1 MNIWKHDS
9 IHQER
14 INAQKVIAKIGTM
27 VPLIPN
33 RVKSMATIVYL
44 IQTIIYVGM
53 VVYAPSLALE
63 TVTGLGK
70 WASVWLTGTIC
81 IFYTSIGGLKAVVW
95 TDTIQL
101 FIMMSGFLGIIIKGS
116 DLYT

>member
-1 MNIWKHDS
+1 
-9 IHQER
+9 
-14 INAQKVIAKIGTM
+14 
-27 VPLIPN
+27 
-33 RVKSMATIVYL
+33 MATIVYL

-101 FIMMSGFLGIIIKGS
+101 FIMMSGFLGIIIKGPDPNPRFVS
-116 DLYT
+116 NQPKNFYYYSHRLERYQYFLDRV

>member
-1 MNIWKHDS
+1 
-9 IHQER
+9 
-14 INAQKVIAKIGTM
+14 
-27 VPLIPN
+27 
-33 RVKSMATIVYL
+33 MATIVYL

-101 FIMMSGFLGIIIKGS
+101 FIMMSGFLGLIIKGS
-116 DLYT
+116 RSPISIPEISPRPTQNRLFEIV

>member
-1 MNIWKHDS
+1 MYMDFGYTSTYEYMETRFHS
-9 IHQER
+9 S
-14 INAQKVIAKIGTM
+14 
-27 VPLIPN
+27 
-33 RVKSMATIVYL
+33 VKSMATIVYL

-101 FIMMSGFLGIIIKGS
+101 FIMMSGFLGIIIKGNHFIN
-116 DLYT
+116 

>member
-1 MNIWKHDS
+1 
-9 IHQER
+9 
-14 INAQKVIAKIGTM
+14 
-27 VPLIPN
+27 
-33 RVKSMATIVYL
+33 MATIVYL

-101 FIMMSGFLGIIIKGS
+101 FIMMSGFLGIIIKGH
-116 DLYT
+116 DLYPKFAQGQPKIV

>member
-1 MNIWKHDS
+1 
-9 IHQER
+9 
-14 INAQKVIAKIGTM
+14 
-27 VPLIPN
+27 
-33 RVKSMATIVYL
+33 MATIVYL

-101 FIMMSGFLGIIIKGS
+101 FIMMSGFLGIIIKGPVFS
-116 DLYT
+116 LKPSSKSPCCLESFKRWYRSRSGCSY

>member
-1 MNIWKHDS
+1 
-9 IHQER
+9 
-14 INAQKVIAKIGTM
+14 
-27 VPLIPN
+27 
-33 RVKSMATIVYL
+33 MATIVYL

-101 FIMMSGFLGIIIKGS
+101 FIMMSGFLGIIIKGPVS
-116 DLYT
+116 SLKPISSKPPCCLESFKRWYRSRSGCSY

>member
-1 MNIWKHDS
+1 
-9 IHQER
+9 
-14 INAQKVIAKIGTM
+14 
-27 VPLIPN
+27 
-33 RVKSMATIVYL
+33 MATIVYL

-101 FIMMSGFLGIIIKGS
+101 FIMMSGFLGIIIKGPDQNCVKHTES
-116 DLYT
+116 FSIVVKLFLIVFKRRNRPRF